1 MDPSGDQTM
10 KTEDGDSVKG
20 DTVQSSIPI
29 QAKQTV
35 KRVQRDSQE
44 SRQLGPEALAS
55 PTEISSSLGN
65 K

>member
-10 KTEDGDSVKG
+10 KAEDGDSVKG

-35 KRVQRDSQE
+35 NE
-44 SRQLGPEALAS
+44 SSERLLGKS
-55 PTEISSSLGN
+55 PTGA
-65 K
+65 